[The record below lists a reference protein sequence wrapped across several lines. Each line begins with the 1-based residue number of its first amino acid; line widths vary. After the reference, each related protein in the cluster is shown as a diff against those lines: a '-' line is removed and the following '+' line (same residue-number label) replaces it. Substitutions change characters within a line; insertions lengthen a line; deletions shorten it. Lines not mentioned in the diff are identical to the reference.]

1 MVMLPKKGKEM
12 EETTTRLD
20 ITSLW
25 SLCSFSVCKIW
36 SFSKFS
42 VPLIRYTYVYSYQI
56 MAQTTEFSELNRI
69 KEQLSRIERLVDGWN
84 RGGDMPSI
92 ERDMALEELRHLYD
106 AILDYRPVEGI
117 GSNEPNLQE
126 HNEFV
131 TPVVP
136 ETEEALVV
144 AAAADTYQSLTDEVG
159 DAFDD
164 ALDIDALL
172 GLTGDDPIVEEP
184 LIVEPIVAAPLVAD
198 PIVEE
203 PATENA
209 AEIIETPTEKD
220 VVVTTEE
227 ISVEESEDG
236 AMEESTETMEE
247 STETA
252 DEPVKELEKPIGGGL
267 FDMDDIPVRKK
278 GGRRMIS
285 LYNEPVTPV
294 VAATTVVESEPTPE
308 PTPTPALMSEPTPA
322 PVSQPTSE
330 PQRLGDVIAK
340 GVKVLG
346 DKMATEEATTPFNR
360 IPEIRRG
367 IGLNDRFLLIRD
379 LFGGDASLYEET
391 ITRLDEFDDLDDC
404 MIYIVENFRWNPDSA
419 GARLLVSLIERKLC

>member
-1 MVMLPKKGKEM
+1 MLPKKGKET

-69 KEQLSRIERLVDGWN
+69 KEKLSRIERLVDGWN
-84 RGGDMPSI
+84 RGGDIPSI

-126 HNEFV
+126 HNELV

-203 PATENA
+203 PATESV
-209 AEIIETPTEKD
+209 AEIIRNVDEDIASILQIIINNRYNNDDFTSSLHLAVVHYILNNLDEKD
-220 VVVTTEE
+220 EKDMAVKKIKASIIKNFYKSDFDVTYYLN
-227 ISVEESEDG
+227 ESG
-236 AMEESTETMEE
+236 
-247 STETA
+247 
-252 DEPVKELEKPIGGGL
+252 
-267 FDMDDIPVRKK
+267 
-278 GGRRMIS
+278 
-285 LYNEPVTPV
+285 YNEDYIRAHFKKITGVTPIQFLTKIRIKH
-294 VAATTVVESEPTPE
+294 AKNLINAYKNSYSLAYIAESCGYDDYIYFSRKFKEVTG
-308 PTPTPALMSEPTPA
+308 LS
-322 PVSQPTSE
+322 
-330 PQRLGDVIAK
+330 PQK
-340 GVKVLG
+340 YK
-346 DKMATEEATTPFNR
+346 N
-360 IPEIRRG
+360 
-367 IGLNDRFLLIRD
+367 
-379 LFGGDASLYEET
+379 S
-391 ITRLDEFDDLDDC
+391 
-404 MIYIVENFRWNPDSA
+404 
-419 GARLLVSLIERKLC
+419 IE